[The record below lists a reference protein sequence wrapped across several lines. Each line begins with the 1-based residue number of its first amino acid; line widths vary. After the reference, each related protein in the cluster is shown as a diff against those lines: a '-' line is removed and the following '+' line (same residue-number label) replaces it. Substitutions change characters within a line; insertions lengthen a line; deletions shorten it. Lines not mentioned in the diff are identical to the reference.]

1 MSIDRDMTVSQ
12 IATAW
17 PATIRV
23 FQEHGLDFCC
33 GGNVPLA
40 EACAGK
46 ALDAEALLAELHA
59 ARSTDADTRDWNE
72 ASLGELIEHIQRR
85 YHEPLRAELPRL
97 AAMLR
102 KVAHRHG
109 ERLPATLP
117 PLEETFERLRRELLH
132 HMHTEDR
139 LVFPAIAALEA
150 RGPVASRGKLWA
162 SIEEP
167 LGAMEEEHEAAG
179 AALESMR
186 KLTDGYALPTGAC
199 PTFRGLYYGLAE
211 LERDMHVHIH
221 LENHVL
227 FPRAARLARQSA
239 G

>member
-40 EACAGK
+40 EACA
-46 ALDAEALLAELHA
+46 AEAIDADALLAELRA
-59 ARSTDADTRDWNE
+59 ARSTDADTRNWGE
-72 ASLGELIEHIQRR
+72 APLGELIEHIQRR
-85 YHEPLRAELPRL
+85 YHEPLRVELPRL
-97 AAMLR
+97 AAMLH
-102 KVAHRHG
+102 KVADRHG

-117 PLEETFERLRRELLH
+117 PLEVTFERLRRELLH

-150 RGPVASRGKLWA
+150 GDARGVESKLWT
-162 SIEEP
+162 SIGEP
-167 LGAMEEEHEAAG
+167 IQAMEEEHEAAA

-186 KLTDGYALPTGAC
+186 EITNGYRPPDDAC
-199 PTFRGLYYGLAE
+199 PTFRGLYHGLAE
-211 LERDMHVHIH
+211 LERDMHVHVH
-221 LENHVL
+221 LENNIL
-227 FPRAARLARQSA
+227 FPRAARLAREST